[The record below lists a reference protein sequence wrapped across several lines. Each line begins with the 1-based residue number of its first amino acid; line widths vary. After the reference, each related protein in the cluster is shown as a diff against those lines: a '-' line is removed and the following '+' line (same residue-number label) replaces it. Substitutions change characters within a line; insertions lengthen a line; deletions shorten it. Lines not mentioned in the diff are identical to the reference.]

1 MRKHLVATLSLLINC
16 VWAATVKVSL
26 DQSIQDAID
35 SLPADNSASIIE
47 IESGV
52 YDQSII
58 VKRPNIVFRPSN
70 EGRVTLKTSIRDES
84 VVLIESA
91 AENVAFYDF
100 DMINTIGEAAGNQ
113 RALKTYGAKLALYNC
128 KVIGFG
134 DTAQLVR
141 GSGYFYNTW
150 VEGTVDFI
158 YGEYD
163 LYCEGCTIAA
173 SGKGA
178 LTAASTLADDVHGGF
193 VFHAA
198 NLTPVVSSIYDKR
211 QENDHSYSSPL
222 NPAEYQHST
231 ILGRPWHNAPRVYFL
246 ESYIYDHIQ
255 PYGYDAWE
263 FTDEELAGTFYA
275 EYGNKGPGADTSKRV
290 SWAHQLNADEAAP
303 FLSAKTYFDNLNIG
317 TDWIDSAYL

>member
-1 MRKHLVATLSLLINC
+1 MFTFPC
-16 VWAATVKVSL
+16 
-26 DQSIQDAID
+26 
-35 SLPADNSASIIE
+35 DNR
-47 IESGV
+47 
-52 YDQSII
+52 Y
-58 VKRPNIVFRPSN
+58 
-70 EGRVTLKTSIRDES
+70 THH
-84 VVLIESA
+84 
-91 AENVAFYDF
+91 
-100 DMINTIGEAAGNQ
+100 
-113 RALKTYGAKLALYNC
+113 YGIA
-128 KVIGFG
+128 
-134 DTAQLVR
+134 
-141 GSGYFYNTW
+141 
-150 VEGTVDFI
+150 VDFI

-255 PYGYDAWE
+255 
-263 FTDEELAGTFYA
+263 
-275 EYGNKGPGADTSKRV
+275 
-290 SWAHQLNADEAAP
+290 
-303 FLSAKTYFDNLNIG
+303 
-317 TDWIDSAYL
+317 

>member
-1 MRKHLVATLSLLINC
+1 MPN
-16 VWAATVKVSL
+16 
-26 DQSIQDAID
+26 DD
-35 SLPADNSASIIE
+35 SKSIIE

-58 VKRPNIVFRPSN
+58 VKRSNIVFKPSN
-70 EGRVTLKTSIRDES
+70 EGRVTLQTSIKDDS
-84 VVLIESA
+84 VVLIEST

-113 RALKTYGAKLALYNC
+113 RAIKTYGAKLALYNC

-150 VEGTVDFI
+150 VEGSMWHFTFPCHHRYTHHYAIAVDFI

-255 PYGYDAWE
+255 
-263 FTDEELAGTFYA
+263 
-275 EYGNKGPGADTSKRV
+275 
-290 SWAHQLNADEAAP
+290 
-303 FLSAKTYFDNLNIG
+303 
-317 TDWIDSAYL
+317 

>member
-1 MRKHLVATLSLLINC
+1 M
-16 VWAATVKVSL
+16 
-26 DQSIQDAID
+26 
-35 SLPADNSASIIE
+35 PADNSASIVE

-70 EGRVTLKTSIRDES
+70 EGRVTLKTSIRDDS

-150 VEGTVDFI
+150 VEGSM
-158 YGEYD
+158 
-163 LYCEGCTIAA
+163 C
-173 SGKGA
+173 
-178 LTAASTLADDVHGGF
+178 
-193 VFHAA
+193 
-198 NLTPVVSSIYDKR
+198 
-211 QENDHSYSSPL
+211 YSL
-222 NPAEYQHST
+222 LCAMT
-231 ILGRPWHNAPRVYFL
+231 KVLIVA
-246 ESYIYDHIQ
+246 
-255 PYGYDAWE
+255 
-263 FTDEELAGTFYA
+263 
-275 EYGNKGPGADTSKRV
+275 
-290 SWAHQLNADEAAP
+290 
-303 FLSAKTYFDNLNIG
+303 
-317 TDWIDSAYL
+317 